1 MENGCA
7 QLTIH
12 MEHHYLTNRKY
23 IKRIG
28 IALKILI
35 FGIVASGKTTLAR
48 ELSLRYNIKYYE
60 GDCIAWGFAGEQRY
74 KRTETEQR
82 NIILDIDKKGDW
94 IIEGTYRE
102 SQKCLFDMDTSLNI
116 RKLRIITR
124 FIKQIIGIEKCNYK
138 PTFEMLRLMLK
149 WTDDFE
155 KNRKK
160 YEDMLLLHKHK
171 LVWVKSK
178 KELQEK

>member
-1 MENGCA
+1 M
-7 QLTIH
+7 
-12 MEHHYLTNRKY
+12 KV
-23 IKRIG
+23 
-28 IALKILI
+28 LI

-60 GDCIAWGFAGEQRY
+60 GDCITWGFPGEQRY

-102 SQKCLFDMDTSLNI
+102 SQKCLFDMAETIIFLDTSLYI

-124 FIKQIIGIEKCNYK
+124 
-138 PTFEMLRLMLK
+138 LMG
-149 WTDDFE
+149 
-155 KNRKK
+155 
-160 YEDMLLLHKHK
+160 
-171 LVWVKSK
+171 
-178 KELQEK
+178 